1 MVTILCT
8 VVRNKVMTTKS
19 NTLMAFTTVEDLTGT
34 MELLVF
40 PRVFAACRG
49 ILQENAVVIAQGRVS
64 YKEDEG
70 TRLLV
75 ENVLA
80 RRRLRPRPLFCRERG
95 QPPGAKPRPSAPG
108 SLWLL
113 VPSRQCRQMAR
124 IENLLHNI
132 FDGHTPVYF
141 KFEDSGQ
148 YMRAPQS
155 LWANDGPLLRAEL
168 ERILGAGHVKTRAA
182 K

>member
-1 MVTILCT
+1 
-8 VVRNKVMTTKS
+8 
-19 NTLMAFTTVEDLTGT
+19 

-75 ENVLA
+75 ENVLPA
-80 RRRLRPRPLFCRERG
+80 EGYDPRPLFCRERG
-95 QPPGAKPRPSAPG
+95 RPPARSRGRARR

-168 ERILGAGHVKTRAA
+168 ERILGAGHVKNAGCKINPFFCANRL
-182 K
+182 

>member
-1 MVTILCT
+1 M
-8 VVRNKVMTTKS
+8 
-19 NTLMAFTTVEDLTGT
+19 
-34 MELLVF
+34 
-40 PRVFAACRG
+40 
-49 ILQENAVVIAQGRVS
+49 
-64 YKEDEG
+64 
-70 TRLLV
+70 
-75 ENVLA
+75 
-80 RRRLRPRPLFCRERG
+80 
-95 QPPGAKPRPSAPG
+95 PPD
-108 SLWLL
+108 
-113 VPSRQCRQMAR
+113 AR

>member
-1 MVTILCT
+1 M
-8 VVRNKVMTTKS
+8 
-19 NTLMAFTTVEDLTGT
+19 
-34 MELLVF
+34 
-40 PRVFAACRG
+40 PRTRAAPRR
-49 ILQENAVVIAQGRVS
+49 EAAA
-64 YKEDEG
+64 
-70 TRLLV
+70 
-75 ENVLA
+75 A
-80 RRRLRPRPLFCRERG
+80 R
-95 QPPGAKPRPSAPG
+95 AD